1 MPEKSEYNILEIT
14 DRYSSKDN
22 PSSSIWVYDQVF
34 NLTKMGYRPIVISPS
49 VIVPFKKFFK
59 EKFRV
64 YDTPAVIIE
73 NYKGTKVIRPA
84 YIKIPFNKFV
94 GFTLNNLSKC
104 LSRYGYHEGIK
115 IIHAHY
121 GQNGVAA
128 LALKNKLNVP
138 LITSFYGFDLGSSSK
153 VYKPY
158 YKDLINSGNLF
169 LALSQ
174 DMKKDLIRFG
184 FPEKKILIHHLGIDL
199 NYFAMSDKASDKF
212 TLLTVA
218 ILNEYKGV
226 QYIIKALLK
235 FLNKH
240 PQEKNKIQY
249 KIIGGGPYYKK
260 LSLMVKNNNLSGNII
275 FINNLILPNSREI
288 VKEEMMKCDIFLLCS
303 VSTKD
308 GEKEGTPVVLMEAQ
322 ASGKPCIAS
331 FHAGIPEVVINN
343 ETGILTNERNV
354 EEISAAIE
362 ILYFQHSLRENYGLT
377 ARNHI
382 SKEFNQNIQMK
393 KLASLIEKLI

>member
-49 VIVPFKKFFK
+49 VIVPFNKFF
-59 EKFRV
+59 
-64 YDTPAVIIE
+64 
-73 NYKGTKVIRPA
+73 
-84 YIKIPFNKFV
+84 

-184 FPEKKILIHHLGIDL
+184 FPEKMILIHHLR
-199 NYFAMSDKASDKF
+199 S
-212 TLLTVA
+212 
-218 ILNEYKGV
+218 E
-226 QYIIKALLK
+226 
-235 FLNKH
+235 
-240 PQEKNKIQY
+240 
-249 KIIGGGPYYKK
+249 
-260 LSLMVKNNNLSGNII
+260 
-275 FINNLILPNSREI
+275 
-288 VKEEMMKCDIFLLCS
+288 
-303 VSTKD
+303 
-308 GEKEGTPVVLMEAQ
+308 
-322 ASGKPCIAS
+322 
-331 FHAGIPEVVINN
+331 
-343 ETGILTNERNV
+343 
-354 EEISAAIE
+354 
-362 ILYFQHSLRENYGLT
+362 
-377 ARNHI
+377 
-382 SKEFNQNIQMK
+382 
-393 KLASLIEKLI
+393 